1 MLDQF
6 KPGQTIR
13 CTITARP
20 GADDRR
26 QTIARLM
33 RRDPQIKKGL
43 RKAQAHRAR
52 TTRSYIRGGREWFV
66 RPKASRL
73 AHPEPGNSWTMPFTP
88 EILPD
93 LQSVSDF
100 VKVEVA

>member
-13 CTITARP
+13 CTVTARP
-20 GADDRR
+20 GTENRR

-43 RKAQAHRAR
+43 RKAQEHRAR

-66 RPKASRL
+66 RPTASRL
-73 AHPEPGNSWTMPFTP
+73 AHADPGNSWTMPFTP
-88 EILPD
+88 DLVPD
-93 LQSVSDF
+93 LKSVADLI
-100 VKVEVA
+100 KVEAA

>member
-13 CTITARP
+13 CTVTANP
-20 GADDRR
+20 GCENRR

-33 RRDPQIKKGL
+33 RRDPDIKRGL
-43 RKAQAHRAR
+43 RKAQAHRGR

-73 AHPEPGNSWTMPFTP
+73 AHAEPGNSWTMPFTP
-88 EILPD
+88 EIVPD
-93 LQSVSDF
+93 LQNVAAF
-100 VKVEVA
+100 VKVEGA